1 MPRILVK
8 KREEIISEYVARKT
22 KVRVLIGSKKG
33 NDIVIADKNVSEQHC
48 VVSLEASG
56 QYSVKDLNTIAGT
69 QLNSRLISESPLKFG
84 DEILLGDYKIV
95 FLDDMAAN
103 KYDVVVQQY
112 YLIGIYGK
120 FYGKKYFI
128 KQQGDTFIG
137 RENLS
142 PRGIENDIVLSGDMT
157 VSKGHAK
164 ITAHGDKHTITDIG
178 STGGV
183 AVNGAKVGQLN
194 TIQLSLNDEISIG
207 RTIFRFVDYFSENYA
222 LPSKQK
228 VVIMKVFN
236 YLQIA
241 VTAIALILGCLS
253 IWNGYS
259 GISILNDNQ
268 GKVNLSISQEW
279 NKTMPLSSPESYD
292 VTATPVIA
300 NFTGSHNNIAMLTS
314 SGLLNA
320 WDFKTGDPL
329 WKPFEIYN
337 SGVASLVSSDIN
349 NDGYDDII
357 AVSETSMVFIVD
369 GQTGNIIRKEI
380 LGGDISKLTPVVC
393 DLDSDGKKD
402 IVVASEDGT
411 LHFMYSPGFD
421 TTYVKQTEF
430 IDGPIY
436 GSPIIMSRKNFSP
449 FVVVANYDSKVYFLD
464 GKTRTKKIVN
474 LLELSGKAHLV
485 AGAPALGDI
494 NGDGIDEVIVQSSV
508 PQYISAIDTTKF
520 SVIWTYFVEPTPPGN
535 MKNTTP
541 IVADFSGDKIG
552 DVAFVS
558 ANGTIQ
564 ILKGNTSFPT
574 GELLW
579 NFTIP
584 GAGKIISS
592 PSAYDFDK
600 DGIPDLVFGTE
611 DGRII
616 IAKSNTKRKEIEI
629 LADLKASNS
638 AITSTPLIADLNG
651 DKYIEILYT
660 NVQDAIQ
667 VLNTN
672 SKTLKNLKIWPMFL
686 CNAEHNAQFSL
697 KQYKDKYIKMF
708 GFGVVLFILIL
719 FLKVRGII
727 KKAKKKVK
735 VIYL

>member
-8 KREEIISEYVARKT
+8 KREEILSEYVVRKT
-22 KVRVLIGSKKG
+22 KIRILIGSKKG
-33 NDIVIADKNVSEQHC
+33 NDIVVVDKNVSEQHC
-48 VVSLEASG
+48 VISLEASG

-69 QLNSRLISESPLKFG
+69 QLNARLISESPLKFG

-103 KYDVVVQQY
+103 KYEVVVQQY

-120 FYGKKYFI
+120 FYGKKYFV

-236 YLQIA
+236 YFNTFM
-241 VTAIALILGCLS
+241 VTVALIVACLAA
-253 IWNGYS
+253 WQGYS
-259 GISILNDNQ
+259 GISTLNSNE
-268 GKVNLSISQEW
+268 GKINLSISQEW
-279 NKTMPLSSPESYD
+279 NKSMPLNTPETYD
-292 VTATPVIA
+292 VSATPVIA
-300 NFTGSHNNIAMLTS
+300 NFNGSKNCVAMLTS

-320 WDFKTGDPL
+320 WDFKTGDPI
-329 WKPFEIYN
+329 WKPFEIFN
-337 SGVASLVSSDIN
+337 SGMASLVADDIN
-349 NDGYDDII
+349 NDGYDDIVS
-357 AVSETSMVFIVD
+357 VSESSMIFIVD

-402 IVVASEDGT
+402 IVIASEDGT

-436 GSPIIMSRKNFSP
+436 ASPIIMSRKNFSP

-494 NGDGIDEVIVQSSV
+494 NGDGVDEVIVQSSV

-535 MKNTTP
+535 MRNSSP
-541 IVADFSGDKIG
+541 IVSDFNGDGTG

-579 NFTIP
+579 NFTLP

-600 DGIPDLVFGTE
+600 DGILDLVFGTE

-638 AITSTPLIADLNG
+638 AITSSPLIADLNG

-660 NVQDAIQ
+660 NVQDSIQ
-667 VLNTN
+667 ALNTN
-672 SKTLKNLKIWPMFL
+672 CKTLKNLKIWSMFL
-686 CNAEHNAQFSL
+686 GNAEHNAKVSL
-697 KQYKDKYIKMF
+697 KVYKDKFIKMF
-708 GFGVVLFILIL
+708 VFGFILLIL
-719 FLKVRGII
+719 VVFFKIRGII